1 MFKPISKEIREE
13 IIAKVKEGQKVL
25 SLASQ
30 YGISDKTIY
39 QWLARLATPQIT
51 WVKYNRLRKENEE
64 LKRII
69 GMMALDIEQGK
80 KRKIRSSFGQ

>member
-1 MFKPISKEIREE
+1 MFKSISKEIKEE
-13 IIAKVKEGQKVL
+13 IITKVKEGQKV
-25 SLASQ
+25 SGLASQ

-51 WVKYNRLRKENEE
+51 LTKYNRLKRENEE

-80 KRKIRSSFGQ
+80 KRKIHSNLEQ